1 MIRYK
6 LTRPNRSSC
15 TIHGKS
21 PFCQKY
27 LKGKIITADPQT
39 LGIFTFKT
47 KKEAMFF
54 RWFSTWLILKVQ
66 PIGRG
71 TVPKLISHNTDKRSL
86 IRFFKE
92 LSGRIRIKPPKG
104 TICYPAV
111 KVLD

>member
-6 LTRPNRSSC
+6 LTRQDRTSCVIDGRSGFSW
-15 TIHGKS
+15 
-21 PFCQKY
+21 KY
-27 LKGKIITADPQT
+27 LKDTVVTADPQT
-39 LGIFTFKT
+39 PGIFTFKT
-47 KKEAMFF
+47 KAEARNFM
-54 RWFSTWLILKVQ
+54 WYQTWLILKVQ
-66 PIGRG
+66 PIGKG

-92 LSGRIRIKPPKG
+92 LSGRIRMKPPRG